1 MWRDGRA
8 VLLGCFLSALSGFP
22 GAAARAADLPAEAT
36 LRGCLERAFTANPEL
51 RAFERRYRAALE
63 RVPQAAALPDPM
75 LQVTHF
81 VEAMQTDMGPQRQ
94 EIMFSQQIPWFG
106 TLGRRADVA
115 AAEAEAAW
123 YAFQDRQ
130 LTLARE
136 VAWAYFEYGYNARA
150 MELAGQNL
158 RLLEELVATAQEKVR
173 SGGDLNQL
181 LRLQI
186 ETGRMQDRV
195 RTLEEERRA
204 QSARLAGL
212 LALPADD
219 LLPAPAWEAPG
230 EVAVDEA
237 DLVRAL
243 EAGNPELAMLER
255 RIASADAARE
265 LARLAGR
272 PDFTVGLSYM
282 TMGDP
287 IDPGMAADRDPWGVT
302 LGLNLPIWR
311 GKYRAQR
318 REAAVLHEVA
328 QREREHRLN
337 VLRAELAASLA
348 RLRDAHRR
356 LRLYG
361 EDLLGLA
368 RQALDLS
375 RSAYEGGREGILD
388 LIDSERNLLDLQLEY
403 WRAAADAWQQRV
415 TIQTLTNQ
423 PLAGAVIPPGKP

>member
-1 MWRDGRA
+1 
-8 VLLGCFLSALSGFP
+8 
-22 GAAARAADLPAEAT
+22 
-36 LRGCLERAFTANPEL
+36 
-51 RAFERRYRAALE
+51 
-63 RVPQAAALPDPM
+63 DPM

-204 QSARLAGL
+204 Q
-212 LALPADD
+212 
-219 LLPAPAWEAPG
+219 
-230 EVAVDEA
+230 
-237 DLVRAL
+237 
-243 EAGNPELAMLER
+243 
-255 RIASADAARE
+255 
-265 LARLAGR
+265 
-272 PDFTVGLSYM
+272 
-282 TMGDP
+282 
-287 IDPGMAADRDPWGVT
+287 
-302 LGLNLPIWR
+302 
-311 GKYRAQR
+311 
-318 REAAVLHEVA
+318 
-328 QREREHRLN
+328 
-337 VLRAELAASLA
+337 
-348 RLRDAHRR
+348 
-356 LRLYG
+356 
-361 EDLLGLA
+361 
-368 RQALDLS
+368 
-375 RSAYEGGREGILD
+375 
-388 LIDSERNLLDLQLEY
+388 
-403 WRAAADAWQQRV
+403 
-415 TIQTLTNQ
+415 
-423 PLAGAVIPPGKP
+423 